1 MASAGVATSAV
12 GRLICVTTAKQI
24 ATSTAMMQMAHA
36 GLRPALSD
44 ASLGSPIFL
53 YARLRIYGT
62 RTTLVIKADPAHISS
77 SFAPVVAPSVASS
90 PTSTSDCT
98 AYQRMACLMFFETTT
113 MVDVTIRRPPRMLTI
128 E

>member
-1 MASAGVATSAV
+1 V

-53 YARLRIYGT
+53 YARLR
-62 RTTLVIKADPAHISS
+62 
-77 SFAPVVAPSVASS
+77 
-90 PTSTSDCT
+90 
-98 AYQRMACLMFFETTT
+98 M
-113 MVDVTIRRPPRMLTI
+113 
-128 E
+128 

>member
-53 YARLRIYGT
+53 YARLRI
-62 RTTLVIKADPAHISS
+62 
-77 SFAPVVAPSVASS
+77 
-90 PTSTSDCT
+90 
-98 AYQRMACLMFFETTT
+98 
-113 MVDVTIRRPPRMLTI
+113 
-128 E
+128 